1 MLIALVMA
9 LSALAVW
16 SSVRAMGRRER
27 EIGYEVA
34 LRKYSETVHP
44 GITRKELEDY
54 LRPRN
59 TNFSWMFTAFGGRTT
74 TQYAA
79 LVKIGE
85 ETAPWYC
92 SEEYVWRGSRSFD
105 RTRAVS
111 DDRGLAPAAPSRLN
125 VR

>member
-1 MLIALVMA
+1 
-9 LSALAVW
+9 
-16 SSVRAMGRRER
+16 MGRRER

-85 ETAPWYC
+85 ETAARNT
-92 SEEYVWRGSRSFD
+92 SGED
-105 RTRAVS
+105 RDLST
-111 DDRGLAPAAPSRLN
+111 GLGLSLTTAASLRQPRPDSMYDKLFVNNGR
-125 VR
+125 VRPLHPT

>member
-1 MLIALVMA
+1 MKRWLLMLIALVMA

-59 TNFSWMFTAFGGRTT
+59 TNFS
-74 TQYAA
+74 
-79 LVKIGE
+79 
-85 ETAPWYC
+85 
-92 SEEYVWRGSRSFD
+92 
-105 RTRAVS
+105 
-111 DDRGLAPAAPSRLN
+111 
-125 VR
+125 